1 MIPAVPTIITLV
13 QANDYAADQLS
24 TSNGVDC
31 STLDGFAVAHLSVN
45 AISGTTPTLDV
56 KLQECDT
63 VGGSY
68 SDVAGGAFT
77 QVTTVDGDQQLI
89 IEISKCKKFVA
100 MLVDVGGTTPHYGIY
115 GCIIGQ
121 KKYD

>member
-1 MIPAVPTIITLV
+1 MIPAVPTVITV
-13 QANDYAADQLS
+13 IQANDYAADQLS
-24 TSNGVDC
+24 VNNGVDV

-63 VGGSY
+63 VGGTY
-68 SDVAGGAFT
+68 TDVPAGAYT

-89 IEISKCKKFVA
+89 LEISARKKFIA
-100 MLVDVGGTTPHYGIY
+100 MLLDTGGTTPHYGIY